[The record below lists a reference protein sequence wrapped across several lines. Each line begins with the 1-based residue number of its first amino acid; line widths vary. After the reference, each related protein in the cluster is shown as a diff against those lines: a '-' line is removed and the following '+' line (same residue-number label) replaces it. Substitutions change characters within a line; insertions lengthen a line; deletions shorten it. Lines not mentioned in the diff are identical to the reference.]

1 MRRDAE
7 AEIGQGVRTLN
18 EQLGLISD
26 LNKQIVHRQ
35 ALGQSG
41 NELLDARD
49 AAVNKVSEL
58 VDVQSFARESGE
70 LVLYSRSGKP
80 LVDGSAH
87 AFGYTPAAAV
97 GVETVF
103 ADITL
108 DGDPIGA
115 ALKAG
120 KLKSLIDLRD
130 ATLPGLQAQLNLLD
144 QKVTARVTRSEERQG
159 GK

>member
-1 MRRDAE
+1 MNEASSGVQAMRRDAE

-58 VDVQSFARESGE
+58 VDVQSFTRESGE
-70 LVLYSRSGKP
+70 RVLYSRSGKP
-80 LVDGSAH
+80 LVDGEGRV
-87 AFGYTPAAAV
+87 FGYT
-97 GVETVF
+97 
-103 ADITL
+103 
-108 DGDPIGA
+108 IG
-115 ALKAG
+115 KGAG
-120 KLKSLIDLRD
+120 R
-130 ATLPGLQAQLNLLD
+130 
-144 QKVTARVTRSEERQG
+144 
-159 GK
+159 

>member
-58 VDVQSFARESGE
+58 VDVQSFTRESGE

-87 AFGYTPAAAV
+87 VFGYTPAAA
-97 GVETVF
+97 E
-103 ADITL
+103 
-108 DGDPIGA
+108 IGRA
-115 ALKAG
+115 SCRERAG
-120 KLKSLIDLRD
+120 
-130 ATLPGLQAQLNLLD
+130 QY
-144 QKVTARVTRSEERQG
+144 V
-159 GK
+159 